1 MAHRRRGSAF
11 RVTRPSMEARG
22 RYISEL
28 TAAINRLAEV
38 IQLSSGTSQVDL
50 AGRTSSSYRT
60 AVSRSIAQSPNRCNH
75 PDGHELKLGPGEG
88 LQIETARECPCC
100 GARLWISLPSV
111 GAILDAASSG
121 GCSVPDLQV
130 ELTRRERQVLNV
142 LHRSSGALRYRQ
154 LAGLVWS
161 DPDRTHDVRS
171 VLYELRRKLRN
182 SGWAIPLPAK
192 GKGVRLVADAPQL
205 SLPVSAAQKPNES
218 STTLLHTAA

>member
-1 MAHRRRGSAF
+1 MQ
-11 RVTRPSMEARG
+11 PSP
-22 RYISEL
+22 
-28 TAAINRLAEV
+28 
-38 IQLSSGTSQVDL
+38 GTSQVGL
-50 AGRTSSSYRT
+50 ANRSSGSSRT
-60 AVSRSIAQSPNRCNH
+60 AVRRSIEQSPNRCNH
-75 PDGHELKLGPGEG
+75 PDGHELTLSPAEA
-88 LQIETARECPCC
+88 LLIETGRECPCC
-100 GARLWISLPSV
+100 AARLWISLPSV

-121 GCSVPDLQV
+121 GCRVPDLQV

-142 LHRSSGALRYRQ
+142 LHRSSGALRHRQ

-205 SLPVSAAQKPNES
+205 SRPVSAAHEPNES